1 MNNSPSALT
10 VTTQPEFTRGY
21 PVLVTFYI
29 GPTNQKGRHP
39 AIARETLTPI
49 MIFKK
54 SWASL
59 TKTLGR
65 FFNENLPVL
74 IVGRD
79 IRVMDND
86 NFIRRMSNCRFLHRA
101 TAGHHIL
108 VRIYPDDIS
117 GREARERLNDVAR
130 ELETNNSKQTRQS
143 SSSTYSSNDQTFDTS
158 I

>member
-1 MNNSPSALT
+1 MNNSSSALT
-10 VTTQPEFTRGY
+10 VTTQPEFTHGY

-49 MIFKK
+49 MIFKNT
-54 SWASL
+54 WAEL

-65 FFNENLPVL
+65 FFNKNLPLL

-79 IRVMDND
+79 IRVKDND
-86 NFIRRMSNCRFLHRA
+86 DFITRMTNCRFLHRA
-101 TAGHHIL
+101 TGCYHIL

-117 GREARERLNDVAR
+117 GRKARERLNDVAQ
-130 ELETNNSKQTRQS
+130 ELETNNSTQTSQS
-143 SSSTYSSNDQTFDTS
+143 SSSTCSSNAQTFETS
-158 I
+158 S

>member
-21 PVLVTFYI
+21 RVVATFYI

-49 MIFKK
+49 MIFRK

-79 IRVMDND
+79 IRVMNCDA
-86 NFIRRMSNCRFLHRA
+86 FIPRMTNCRFLHRA
-101 TAGHHIL
+101 TAGYHIL
-108 VRIYPDDIS
+108 VRIYPNDIS

-130 ELETNNSKQTRQS
+130 ELETKNSTQTPRS
-143 SSSTYSSNDQTFDTS
+143 SSSSIYSNSQTFDTS
-158 I
+158 S